1 MYYMHNVITC
11 FSANFILLVNR
22 LTIAVIVAQYDL
34 LASFTALIIVFI
46 FISLF
51 IYVFHLFMYFTDI
64 CHGIK
69 LIRYIKKH
77 LRAMIDLWK

>member
-1 MYYMHNVITC
+1 ML
-11 FSANFILLVNR
+11 LLVNR

-34 LASFTALIIVFI
+34 LASFTALIIVFTY
-46 FISLF
+46 FFTSLF
-51 IYVFHLFMYFTDI
+51 IYVFHLFVYFTDI

-69 LIRYIKKH
+69 LIHYIKKH